1 MKCPVC
7 GKEMV
12 TENFGVNVN
21 VCENG
26 CKGIWFDQGEL
37 AMLDEKNEGLG
48 AALEAALRYPR
59 HNDGQRGQ
67 IKCPKCG
74 IGDLA
79 ERRTKKGR
87 TFYGCLRYP
96 DCDYSTWNK
105 PVAVACP
112 SCGFVGMEELKS
124 KTTGETT
131 RKCLKC
137 GHEIKLEE
145 SAPEAEEVAP

>member
-48 AALEAALRYPR
+48 AALEAALHYPR

-74 IGDLA
+74 IPMHTHKYKRDK
-79 ERRTKKGR
+79 E
-87 TFYGCLRYP
+87 
-96 DCDYSTWNK
+96 
-105 PVAVACP
+105 V
-112 SCGFVGMEELKS
+112 
-124 KTTGETT
+124 
-131 RKCLKC
+131 
-137 GHEIKLEE
+137 
-145 SAPEAEEVAP
+145 SAYVDKIISSVPGYAEEMKKLDAEQKRLEAIQKLTKFLTVSYWRKK